1 MTALTRAGLAAMIDH
16 TILKPETSREQVLAV
31 CAEGAANHV
40 ASVCVNPVWIPT
52 VVQALE
58 GSGVKA
64 CSVVGFPLG
73 ATTAEAVAVEAAG
86 AISAGAEEIDMVAPL
101 GLVASGDW
109 DAVREYI
116 AAVREATAGTVLKV
130 ILETATL
137 TDEQIVKLCQISE
150 EVGADFVKTSTGFHP
165 AGGASLHAVELM
177 RGAVSDEIGVKASGG
192 IRDLAAARAMVDAGA
207 TRLGLSGTEAIL
219 AELG

>member
-1 MTALTRAGLAAMIDH
+1 MIDH